1 MASMH
6 FENEVEQHT
15 KSLIASYP
23 RLLAGKDQQASFAS
37 IAKARKRPAFFTFDL
52 SLPHAMR

>member
-1 MASMH
+1 MH

-23 RLLAGKDQQASFAS
+23 RLLADKDQQASIAS
-37 IAKARKRPAFFTFDL
+37 IDRKRQENAQL
-52 SLPHAMR
+52 SAVLS